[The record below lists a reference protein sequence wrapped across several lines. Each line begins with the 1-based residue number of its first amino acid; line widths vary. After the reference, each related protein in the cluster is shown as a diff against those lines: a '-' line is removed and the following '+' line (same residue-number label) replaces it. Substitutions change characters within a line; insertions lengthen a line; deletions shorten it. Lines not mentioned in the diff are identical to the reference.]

1 MFTRHLG
8 NGVGHQCQHT
18 THIINDTNQGE
29 NEEDVSYD
37 DDHSDDGGNCA
48 DEDEDAD
55 GNNSDGLEDIEE
67 DNTEEEDEF
76 SDEDDT
82 GYDDL

>member
-1 MFTRHLG
+1 MFTRHFG
-8 NGVGHQCQHT
+8 NGVGHQCQHP
-18 THIINDTNQGE
+18 THIINDTDQGE
-29 NEEDVSYD
+29 DISYD

-55 GNNSDGLEDIEE
+55 GNNSDELEDVEE